1 MALFKS
7 DEQKALEYA
16 RKQQQA
22 ADKQYQEFLTT
33 PVGQAVRARDE
44 GQGFVEIQLA
54 IGTSR
59 VQGGIHP
66 LGNITATSDTTTTQ
80 SPAGTLAAIEEI
92 GWHLE
97 HVGYVFVQ
105 TSQDSTDKTYFSGQ
119 QTAING
125 QIMGIYLFRRHV

>member
-80 SPAGTLAAIEEI
+80 RPAGTLA
-92 GWHLE
+92 GSPWFR
-97 HVGYVFVQ
+97 V
-105 TSQDSTDKTYFSGQ
+105 SGDVVL
-119 QTAING
+119 AG
-125 QIMGIYLFRRHV
+125 HAASRAVA